1 MALVSRCL
9 QCGSDDVEYYWLQR
23 SRTRQVSLLCT
34 CGHDKAVEVVIELP
48 RQNPWATVRCARCG
62 TVLRHGEYF
71 YIDDWD

>member
-1 MALVSRCL
+1 MALESRCL
-9 QCGSDDVEYYWLQR
+9 KCGSDDVEYYWQQR
-23 SRTRQVSLLCT
+23 TRTRQMTRLCS